1 MLDWETWVQTHT
13 ENRVILADTLDMGG
27 SYCYQISSDV
37 SLSSTWQSSII
48 ANTNATNVSNFKIR
62 ALVRKNTNS
71 GSIYLFGRANKTSK
85 QAYILELRDSL
96 FLYKGVLGEYYTGSY
111 LVSTGDYIFPKN
123 ATYHLELAFHTGVDN
138 KTFVQVKFGD
148 MQVSESWTTVFSVI
162 TENENLPS
170 GYWGF
175 GVGTYTRREQ
185 FYFDN
190 VQYFLEY

>member
-1 MLDWETWVQTHT
+1 
-13 ENRVILADTLDMGG
+13 MGG
-27 SYCYQISSDV
+27 SYCYQVSSDI
-37 SLSSTWQSSII
+37 SLSSTWQSTII
-48 ANTNATNVSNFKIR
+48 ANTNATTASNFKIR

-96 FLYKGVLGEYYTGSY
+96 FLYKGVLGEYYTGSH
-111 LVSTGDYIFPKN
+111 LVSTGSYVFPK
-123 ATYHLELAFHTGVDN
+123 AFHTGVDN
-138 KTFVQVKFGD
+138 KTFVQVKMGD
-148 MQVSESWTTVFSVI
+148 MQLSESWTTVFSVI

-190 VQYFLEY
+190 VQYFMEY